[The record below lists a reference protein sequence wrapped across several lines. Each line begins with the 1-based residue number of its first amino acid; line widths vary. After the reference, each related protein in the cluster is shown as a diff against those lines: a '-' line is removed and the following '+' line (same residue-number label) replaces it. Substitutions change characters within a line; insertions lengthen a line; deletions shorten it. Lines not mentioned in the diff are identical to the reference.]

1 MLHLPFADRDEAGR
15 ILANHLAFHK
25 LADEA
30 VVLALPRGGV
40 PVGFAIARQLQL
52 PLDVLVVRK
61 LGVPWQPELAMGA
74 IAEGVRVLDEQM
86 IGELGISGPE
96 IDLVAERE
104 QAEIR
109 RRESL
114 YRHGKQALDL
124 AGRSVILVDDG
135 LATGSTM
142 SAAARSVARLR
153 PAGVTIAVPVGSR
166 EACTCLLREADELV
180 CLARPE
186 PFVAVGRWY
195 RNFAQTSDAEVVHLL
210 AKNRH
215 DIQTLACVDA

>member
-1 MLHLPFADRDEAGR
+1 MFHLPFADRDEAGR
-15 ILANHLAFHK
+15 MLADHLNFHK

-40 PVGFAIARQLQL
+40 PVGFAIARQLHL
-52 PLDVLVVRK
+52 PLDVLTARK

-74 IAEGVRVLDEQM
+74 IAGGVRVLDERM
-86 IGELGISGPE
+86 IGELGITSHE
-96 IDLVAERE
+96 IDRIAEQE

-109 RRESL
+109 RREGL
-114 YRHGKQALDL
+114 YRRGKEPLDL

-142 SAAARSVARLR
+142 CAAARSVARLR
-153 PAGVTIAVPVGSR
+153 PARVTIAIPVGSR

-195 RNFAQTSDAEVVHLL
+195 RNFGQTSDAEVEHLL

-215 DIQTLACVDA
+215 DLQTLDYVA